1 MLLLLAM
8 TSKRPKGQALAEY
21 LLTLT
26 VLVLVAYAG
35 VQAWRQALN
44 DAEIRQATTMS
55 LPSP

>member
-1 MLLLLAM
+1 M